1 MRRKIIRFAVI
12 GVAVGCVWFSSCRKA
27 QETTEGG
34 EVSKLSSV
42 IATVGTKKITG
53 EDLKQRLN
61 HYKVLLNLEEKEPL
75 PKHENLNKA
84 VLYQLIDEYL
94 LEMEAKRLNISV
106 SNEELEKEVNL
117 LLGKY
122 DNPKLGL
129 ILAKNEMSFDEWK
142 ASVKKGL
149 VVKKLELVQVES
161 KLSVDESEIKSY
173 YDKNKDSFKWPER
186 VRALQIMVTDETVA
200 EQVRKKLLNKG
211 DFAKIARERSQSP
224 DAASG
229 GDLGYFS
236 RGQMPPEFEN
246 AVFGLKV
253 GQISEV
259 IESIY
264 GFHVFKVVN
273 REPPG
278 DMSYDEARGRI
289 RKLLMAQKREKEYK
303 HWIDELKERVPVNI
317 DYEALSRALS

>member
-1 MRRKIIRFAVI
+1 MRREIVRFAVI
-12 GVAVGCVWFSSCRKA
+12 GIAVVCVGISSCWWAGEKNGDV
-27 QETTEGG
+27 ET
-34 EVSKLSSV
+34 SKLSSV
-42 IATVGTKKITG
+42 IATVGTRKITG
-53 EDLKQRLN
+53 EDLKKKLD
-61 HYKVLLNLEEKEPL
+61 HYKVLLNLGEKEPL
-75 PKHENLNKA
+75 PEHKNLNKDA
-84 VLYQLIDEYL
+84 LFQLIDESL

-106 SNEELEKEVNL
+106 SSEELEKEVNL

-129 ILAKNEMSFDEWK
+129 VLAKNEMSFDEWK

-253 GQISEV
+253 GEISEV

-273 REPPG
+273 RQAPG
-278 DMSYDEARGRI
+278 NMSYDEAHGRI
-289 RKLLMAQKREKEYK
+289 RKLLMARKREKEYRN
-303 HWIDELKERVPVNI
+303 WIDEIKQRIPVNI
-317 DYEALSRALS
+317 DYEALSRALP